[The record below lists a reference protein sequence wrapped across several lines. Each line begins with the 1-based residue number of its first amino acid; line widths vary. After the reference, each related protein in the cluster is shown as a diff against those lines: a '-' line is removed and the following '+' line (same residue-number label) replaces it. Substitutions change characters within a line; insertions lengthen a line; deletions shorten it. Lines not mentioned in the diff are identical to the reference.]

1 MNTQECVLN
10 ECLEERKEDII
21 MKNNEEKV
29 NEIMINYEG
38 YEVVSFCKR
47 ISRSSNRVTI
57 EITLEPIEED
67 PE

>member
-1 MNTQECVLN
+1 MMNN
-10 ECLEERKEDII
+10 
-21 MKNNEEKV
+21 EKV
-29 NEIMINYEG
+29 NELTIKYEG

-47 ISRSSNRVTI
+47 IRSSKSVII

>member
-1 MNTQECVLN
+1 M
-10 ECLEERKEDII
+10 
-21 MKNNEEKV
+21 MNEEKV
-29 NEIMINYEG
+29 NELTVKYEG

-47 ISRSSNRVTI
+47 IDRYSHKRVII

>member
-1 MNTQECVLN
+1 MYIKNV
-10 ECLEERKEDII
+10 CLERKEDYI
-21 MKNNEEKV
+21 MMNNEKV
-29 NEIMINYEG
+29 NELTIKYEG